1 MLFAALSN
9 WTSEL
14 HWSMYVLIL
23 LHLAIQVGLCLRVV
37 MRRLSVGESLSWILV
52 VFGFPVVG
60 PLAYLLMGELR
71 LGHRRARRFVELFPP
86 IREWLNELP
95 ERHQVRWAEMGLECE
110 PLSRLA
116 ELSLGLPTLP
126 GNQLEL
132 IDSWEEVFQRLIDDI
147 DHAESTCHLEFYIWH
162 LGGVVDEVAAA
173 LIRAAQ
179 RGVTCRVLVDALGS
193 RRFLASTQAEAMGD
207 AGVQLESAL
216 PGGLLRMP
224 FVRLDLRM
232 HRKIVVIDGKI
243 AYTGS
248 LNLVDPR
255 YFKRDAG
262 VGQWVDAMTRMQ
274 GPAVEALAITF
285 LADWYVESD
294 SRLEDLRETGGAS
307 AQPKCGEAAVQVLP
321 SGPAYRTESIEQVL
335 IMAVYAA
342 RRELVL
348 TTPYFVPSEALRM
361 ALESAA
367 RRGVKVILIL
377 PAHVDSKLV
386 RYASQAFK
394 GDLLRAGVRVA
405 NFDGGLLHTKSVTVD
420 GKISLFGSLNLD
432 PRSFRL
438 NFEISLAIYDYEF
451 TKRLRALQ
459 QRYIDQ
465 SELMDLETWSARPQR
480 QKLAENCARL
490 LGPLL

>member
-1 MLFAALSN
+1 MLATITDLAK
-9 WTSEL
+9 EL
-14 HWSMYVLIL
+14 HWSAYLVFVV
-23 LHLAIQVGLCLRVV
+23 HLAIQIVLCLRVI
-37 MRRLSVGESLSWILV
+37 MRRLSVGESLAWILV

-60 PLAYLLMGELR
+60 PLVYLLMGELR
-71 LGHRRARRFVELFPP
+71 LGHRRARRFAELFPP
-86 IREWLNELP
+86 IREWLEELP
-95 ERHQVRWAEMGLECE
+95 ERHKVRWSELGGDCE
-110 PLSRLA
+110 PLSLLA
-116 ELSLGLPTLP
+116 QRSLGIPTLP
-126 GNQLEL
+126 GNRLEL
-132 IDSWEEVFQRLIDDI
+132 IGQWEEVFKRLIADI
-147 DHAESTCHLEFYIWH
+147 ESAENTCHLEFYIWH
-162 LGGVVDEVAAA
+162 RGGVVAEVSDA
-173 LIRAAQ
+173 LVRAAQ
-179 RGVTCRVLVDALGS
+179 RGVVCRVLVDAMGS
-193 RRFLASTQAEAMGD
+193 RAFLASKEATAMRES
-207 AGVQLESAL
+207 GVQVLAAL

-224 FVRLDLRM
+224 FVRFDLRM

-255 YFKRDAG
+255 YFKQESG
-262 VGQWVDAMTRMQ
+262 VGQWIDAMARIE

-294 SRLEDLRETGGAS
+294 ATLEELRETGGAS
-307 AQPKCGEAAVQVLP
+307 AQPQVSHAAVQVLP
-321 SGPAYRTESIEQVL
+321 SGPAFRTDSMEQVL
-335 IMAVYAA
+335 VMAVYAA

-348 TTPYFVPSEALRM
+348 TTPYFVPSDALRM

-377 PAHVDSKLV
+377 PAKVDSLTV

-420 GKISLFGSLNLD
+420 GELSLFGSLNLD

-438 NFEISLAIYDYEF
+438 NFEISVAIYDGDF
-451 TKRLRALQ
+451 TQKLRALQ
-459 QRYIDQ
+459 QTYLDQ
-465 SELMDLETWSARPQR
+465 AELMDLEGWNRRPIR
-480 QKLAENCARL
+480 QKFAENCARL

>member
-1 MLFAALSN
+1 MLLAALSN
-9 WTSEL
+9 WVSGL
-14 HWSMYVLIL
+14 HWSAYLFIL
-23 LHLAIQVGLCLRVV
+23 LHFAVQVVLCLRVI
-37 MRRLSVGESLSWILV
+37 MRRLSVGESLAWILV
-52 VFGFPVVG
+52 VFVFPVVG
-60 PLAYLLMGELR
+60 PVFYLLMGELR

-86 IREWLNELP
+86 IREWLDELP
-95 ERHQVRWAEMGLECE
+95 ARHKVNWSQMGVECE

-132 IDSWEEVFQRLIDDI
+132 IDQWEEVFRRLIDDI
-147 DHAESTCHLEFYIWH
+147 DHAENTCHLEFYIWH
-162 LGGVVDEVAAA
+162 LGGVVEDVCAA
-173 LIRAAQ
+173 LIRAAG

-193 RRFLASTQAEAMGD
+193 RRFLSSHEAKAMRE
-207 AGVQLESAL
+207 AGVEVESAL

-224 FVRLDLRM
+224 FVRFDLRM

-243 AYTGS
+243 AYMGS

-255 YFKRDAG
+255 YFKRNAG
-262 VGQWVDAMTRMQ
+262 VGQWVDAMVRMQ

-294 SRLEDLRETGGAS
+294 ASIVELRETGGAS
-307 AQPKCGEAAVQVLP
+307 PQPKVGDAAVQVLP
-321 SGPAYRTESIEQVL
+321 SGPTYRTESIEQVL

-367 RRGVKVILIL
+367 RRGVKVLLIL
-377 PAHVDSKLV
+377 PAKVDSLFV

-420 GKISLFGSLNLD
+420 GEISLFGSLNLD

-438 NFEISLAIYDYEF
+438 NFEISLAIYDREYTE
-451 TKRLRALQ
+451 RLRDLQ
-459 QRYIDQ
+459 QCYIDQ
-465 SELMDLETWSARPQR
+465 SELMDLETWSARPR
-480 QKLAENCARL
+480 YQKLAENCARL
-490 LGPLL
+490 FGPLL

>member
-9 WTSEL
+9 WTSGL
-14 HWSMYVLIL
+14 HWSAYLFIL
-23 LHLAIQVGLCLRVV
+23 LHLAVQVGLCLRVI
-37 MRRLSVGESLSWILV
+37 MRRLSVGESLAWILV
-52 VFGFPVVG
+52 VFVFPVVG
-60 PLAYLLMGELR
+60 PLIYLLLGELR

-86 IREWLNELP
+86 IREWLDELP
-95 ERHQVRWAEMGLECE
+95 ERHKVNWAPLGGECE
-110 PLSRLA
+110 ALSLLA
-116 ELSLGLPTLP
+116 QRSLGLPTLP
-126 GNQLEL
+126 GNRLEL
-132 IDSWEEVFQRLIDDI
+132 IDQWEDVFRRLIDDI
-147 DHAESTCHLEFYIWH
+147 NNAQSTCHLEFYIWH
-162 LGGVVDEVAAA
+162 VGGVVADVSAA
-173 LIRAAQ
+173 LIRAAE
-179 RGVTCRVLVDALGS
+179 RGVTCRVLVDAMGS
-193 RRFLASTQAEAMGD
+193 RSFLASDEAEAMLE
-207 AGVQLESAL
+207 AGVQVESAM

-224 FVRLDLRM
+224 FVRFDLRM

-262 VGQWVDAMTRMQ
+262 VGQWVDAMARME

-285 LADWYVESD
+285 LADWFVESD
-294 SRLEDLRETGGAS
+294 ASLEDLRETGGANP
-307 AQPKCGEAAVQVLP
+307 QPKYGEAAVQVLP
-321 SGPAYRTESIEQVL
+321 SGPAFPTESIEQVL

-348 TTPYFVPSEALRM
+348 TTPYFVPSESLRM

-367 RRGVKVILIL
+367 RRGVKVLLIL
-377 PAHVDSKLV
+377 PAKVDSLLV

-420 GKISLFGSLNLD
+420 GKMSLFGSLNLD

-438 NFEISLAIYDYEF
+438 NFEISLAIYDTDF
-451 TKRLRALQ
+451 TQRLRALQ
-459 QRYIDQ
+459 QKYIDQ
-465 SELMDLETWSARPQR
+465 SELMNLDTWTARPTHQR
-480 QKLAENCARL
+480 FAENCTRL